1 MCQEQ
6 GRKTEAL
13 WETKPSSSEGESL
26 GVGVNGLHSQTTP
39 INRTLLFNGLRLH
52 SGRSRQINQNG
63 TFRANNGNDHGGK
76 ASIFSRS
83 NHHSKPWPPRGF
95 HLGSRQAVHVKILD
109 LSYGTDRNQ
118 TEDVDSIPP
127 TVRWTNGTNQPDVGE
142 IPKELRQ
149 FQSRRLGDL

>member
-39 INRTLLFNGLRLH
+39 INRTLLFNSLRLH
-52 SGRSRQINQNG
+52 LGRSRQVNQDG
-63 TFRANNGNDHGGK
+63 TFRANNRNDHGGK
-76 ASIFSRS
+76 ASIFGRS

-95 HLGSRQAVHVKILD
+95 RLRQRQTVHVKILD
-109 LSYGTDRNQ
+109 LPHGTNRNQ
-118 TEDVDSIPP
+118 TENVDGIPP
-127 TVRWTNGTNQPDVGE
+127 AIRWTNGTNQPDVGE
-142 IPKELRQ
+142 VPEKLRQ
-149 FQSRRLGDL
+149 FQPR